1 MEGFKREE
9 LEGIASGRDFHR
21 ELERWPLRGRASL
34 LSLRPG
40 LAARPEEEAVVW
52 QQVACGQVVALIDD
66 SGLARVDCCLL
77 ILSSTEVPF
86 LMECALASQAPPS
99 GC

>member
-52 QQVACGQVVALIDD
+52 QQVACGQVVALIDGVRLGQG
-66 SGLARVDCCLL
+66 GLLL
-77 ILSSTEVPF
+77 AHP
-86 LMECALASQAPPS
+86 QQY
-99 GC
+99 